1 MLGLIAALGF
11 GCARQEE
18 PANFVLI
25 TLDTTRPD
33 HLGPYGYAAARTPN
47 LDRFA
52 LGAEVYERAYA
63 TSSWTLASHA
73 SILTGLLPR
82 QHGAQSMPK
91 GPDRSL
97 GYGVRPL
104 SDSFLTLAEIL
115 AGTGYRTGAVVA
127 GPALRSEL
135 GTAQGFEFYEDD
147 LKGAEKRV
155 HGKRAE
161 ETTDLALDLIQ
172 TFGDEPFFLF
182 VNYFD
187 AHAPYAPPEGFPDS
201 FLEGSR
207 ESEAEPEEEA
217 GPPLEPPLIVRYIQR
232 LNAGVPAQ
240 KPEAMPGEERAELR
254 RALAGYDAEI
264 AYLDFHL
271 GRLLRAIEA
280 SPGAENTWVIIT
292 GDHGES
298 FGEHYFVSHG
308 AHLYEDNVRVPLL
321 IRRPG
326 RAAPRRVHGPVQNHA
341 LFGAILDAAGVAR
354 RGWARPL
361 PGDNEK
367 GGSAEKGE
375 RADKR
380 EIVLEVH
387 RSDSNIGIGG
397 EFFDRDPIA
406 LLVPSFKLIR
416 SSRGEDDFFDLEADP
431 QELDN
436 QLTRNPEL
444 AARLTALEA
453 ERTPLYPESAP
464 LELRLWYSLE
474 SFGGNQWMPL
484 SDAGNRG
491 GPARHG
497 VYRVVRAGCAGWV
510 PGGREARCASP
521 PRTSL
526 PCPMEGSPG

>member
-1 MLGLIAALGF
+1 MAVRFRVLVPMLVLGVMLAFGL
-11 GCARQEE
+11 GCAPE
-18 PANFVLI
+18 PEPERANFVLV

-47 LDRFA
+47 LDGFA
-52 LGAEVYERAYA
+52 RGARVYERAYA

-91 GPDRSL
+91 GANRSL

-115 AGTGYRTGAVVA
+115 AGAGYRTGAVVA
-127 GPALRSEL
+127 GPALSREL

-147 LKGAEKRV
+147 LKGPEKRV

-161 ETTDLALDLIQ
+161 ETTDLALELIQ

-187 AHAPYAPPEGFPDS
+187 AHAPYAPPGT

-207 ESEAEPEEEA
+207 ESEAEPKEEA
-217 GPPLEPPLIVRYIQR
+217 GAPLEPPLIVRYVQR

-271 GRLLRAIEA
+271 GRLLRAVEA
-280 SPGAENTWVIIT
+280 LPGAENTWVIIT

-321 IRRPG
+321 VRRPG
-326 RAAPRRVHGPVQNHA
+326 GEAPGRVHEPVQNHA
-341 LFGAILDAAGVAR
+341 LFGTILDAAGVAR
-354 RGWARPL
+354 PGWAPPL
-361 PGDNEK
+361 PG
-367 GGSAEKGE
+367 
-375 RADKR
+375 ADEAQR

-387 RSDSNIGIGG
+387 RSDSNIAIGG
-397 EFFDRDPIA
+397 EFFDRDLIA
-406 LLVPSFKLIR
+406 LLVPPLKLIH
-416 SSRGEDDFFDLEADP
+416 SSRGESELFDLEADP

-436 QLTRNPEL
+436 LLTRKPELAAEL
-444 AARLTALEA
+444 AARLAALRA
-453 ERTPLYPESAP
+453 EKTPLYPDQAP
-464 LELRLWYSLE
+464 LELRPETEEAL
-474 SFGGNQWMPL
+474 
-484 SDAGNRG
+484 
-491 GPARHG
+491 
-497 VYRVVRAGCAGWV
+497 RAMGYI
-510 PGGREARCASP
+510 E
-521 PRTSL
+521 
-526 PCPMEGSPG
+526 